1 MNTDL
6 VAIGLSL
13 LLIVLW
19 TWLSLR
25 LMHRKLD
32 RVLDILSKFAEKEK
46 SSDCT
51 SNIQTDE

>member
-19 TWLSLR
+19 TWLS
-25 LMHRKLD
+25 MHQINRKLD
-32 RVLDILSKFAEKEK
+32 RVLNILGKFVEKEK
-46 SSDCT
+46 GTDCADGV
-51 SNIQTDE
+51 QADE

>member
-46 SSDCT
+46 SSG
-51 SNIQTDE
+51 SPNSVQADE